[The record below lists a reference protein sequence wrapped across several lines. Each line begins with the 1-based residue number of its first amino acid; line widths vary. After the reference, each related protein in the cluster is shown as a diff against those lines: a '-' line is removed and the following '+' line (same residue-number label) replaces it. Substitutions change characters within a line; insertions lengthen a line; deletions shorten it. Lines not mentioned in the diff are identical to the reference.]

1 MAIQKNRLELMDS
14 FTLSDNNLVG
24 YTDNSGKL
32 VTGTLKRSAT
42 TNQYTLETPDDTLI
56 FDNNGNCITQGK
68 ENIKLSNVSADIE
81 IDPSKVQTRASDG
94 SEVSVNSLVPIDQFA
109 IAIIGSM
116 LVNIKDSDTLSD
128 AKILNLCNIAYKYA
142 KGMIAISVNMRK
154 ANATG
159 TSSGD
164 AQKVKV
170 DVSDLQST
178 SEKLLNNIVTSV
190 DNLTTQIKTNDT
202 NAAERYNNGIKVTQ
216 QGTVKIDNPTGDKF
230 EVEGGSDGG
239 IDYDKLNDIST
250 NISSI
255 VGFNN
260 KAIGRTSLS
269 DLATK
274 IIALD
279 TALGWLRESSNN
291 QTNIWNTN
299 ASNISAALK
308 SYIDS
313 DIDAKI
319 NTLIKDY
326 GLTKP
331 TT

>member
-32 VTGTLKRSAT
+32 VTGTLNKSAT
-42 TNQYTLETPDDTLI
+42 TNQYTLETPDGTLI
-56 FDNNGNCITQGK
+56 FDNNGNCITQGR
-68 ENIKLSNVSADIE
+68 ENIKLSDVSADIE

-94 SEVSVNSLVPIDQFA
+94 SKVSVNSLVPIDQFA

-116 LVNIKDSDTLSD
+116 LVNIKGSDTLSD

-164 AQKVKV
+164 TQKV
-170 DVSDLQST
+170 DASDLQST
-178 SEKLLNNIVTSV
+178 SEKLLNNIVASV
-190 DNLTTQIKTNDT
+190 DKLTTQIKTNDT
-202 NAAERYNNGIKVTQ
+202 NAAERYNNGVKVTQ

-255 VGFNN
+255 VGFNG
-260 KAIGRTSLS
+260 KAAGRTSLS

-279 TALGWLRESSNN
+279 TTLEWLRNPSNN

-331 TT
+331 TA

>member
-1 MAIQKNRLELMDS
+1 MALQKNKLELMDS

-24 YTDNSGKL
+24 YTDNNGKL
-32 VTGTLKRSAT
+32 VTGTLNRSAT

-68 ENIKLSNVSADIE
+68 ENIKLSDVSADID

-116 LVNIKDSDTLSD
+116 LVNIKGADTLND

-154 ANATG
+154 ANTTG
-159 TSSGD
+159 TSSGT
-164 AQKVKV
+164 QKV
-170 DVSDLQST
+170 DASDLQST
-178 SEKLLNNIVTSV
+178 SEKLLNNIVASV
-190 DNLTTQIKTNDT
+190 DNLTTQIKTNDI
-202 NAAERYNNGIKVTQ
+202 NAAERHNNGIKVTQ
-216 QGTVKIDNPTGDKF
+216 QGTIKIDNPTNDKF
-230 EVEGGSDGG
+230 EVEVD
-239 IDYDKLNDIST
+239 
-250 NISSI
+250 
-255 VGFNN
+255 
-260 KAIGRTSLS
+260 
-269 DLATK
+269 
-274 IIALD
+274 
-279 TALGWLRESSNN
+279 E
-291 QTNIWNTN
+291 
-299 ASNISAALK
+299 SNISDVIK

-313 DIDAKI
+313 NIDNKI

>member
-1 MAIQKNRLELMDS
+1 MALQKNKLELMDS

-42 TNQYTLETPDDTLI
+42 TNQYTLETPNGTLI

-68 ENIKLSNVSADIE
+68 ENIKLSDVSADIE

-116 LVNIKDSDTLSD
+116 LVNIKDADTLSD
-128 AKILNLCNIAYKYA
+128 AKILNLCSIAYKYA

-159 TSSGD
+159 TSGGT
-164 AQKVKV
+164 QKV
-170 DVSDLQST
+170 DAYDLQST
-178 SEKLLNNIVTSV
+178 SEKLLNNIVASV
-190 DNLTTQIKTNDT
+190 DKLTTQIKTNDT

-216 QGTVKIDNPTGDKF
+216 QGTVKIDNPTDDKF

-255 VGFNN
+255 VGFNG
-260 KAIGRTSLS
+260 KAAGRTSIS

-279 TALGWLRESSNN
+279 TKLGWLREPSNS

-299 ASNISAALK
+299 ASNIFTALK

-313 DIDAKI
+313 DIDTKI

>member
-1 MAIQKNRLELMDS
+1 MALQKNKLELMDS

-24 YTDNSGKL
+24 FTDSDGKL

-42 TNQYTLETPDDTLI
+42 TNQYTLETPDGTLI

-68 ENIKLSNVSADIE
+68 ENIKLSDVSADID
-81 IDPSKVQTRASDG
+81 IDPSKAQTRASDG

-109 IAIIGSM
+109 IAIIGSI
-116 LVNIKDSDTLSD
+116 LVNIKDADTLSD

-164 AQKVKV
+164 AQKV
-170 DVSDLQST
+170 DVADLQST
-178 SEKLLNNIVTSV
+178 SEKLLNNIVASV
-190 DNLTTQIKTNDT
+190 DKLTIQIKTNDT

-216 QGTVKIDNPTGDKF
+216 QGTVKIDNPTDDKF
-230 EVEGGSDGG
+230 EIEGGGGDGG

-255 VGFNN
+255 VGFNG
-260 KAIGRTSLS
+260 KAAGRTSLS

-279 TALGWLRESSNN
+279 TALGWLREPSNN
-291 QTNIWNTN
+291 QTNIWVTN

-331 TT
+331 TA

>member
-24 YTDNSGKL
+24 YTDSDGKL
-32 VTGTLKRSAT
+32 VTGTLNRSAT
-42 TNQYTLETPDDTLI
+42 TNQYTLETPNDTLI

-68 ENIKLSNVSADIE
+68 ENIKLRDVSADIE
-81 IDPSKVQTRASDG
+81 IDPSRVQTRASDG

-116 LVNIKDSDTLSD
+116 LVNIKGSDTLSD

-154 ANATG
+154 ANAKG
-159 TSSGD
+159 TSSGNSSTI
-164 AQKVKV
+164 KV
-170 DVSDLQST
+170 DESDLQT
-178 SEKLLNNIVTSV
+178 ASEKLLNNIVTSV
-190 DNLTTQIKTNDT
+190 DNLTKQIKTNDT
-202 NAAERYNNGIKVTQ
+202 SAAERYNNGIKVTQ

-255 VGFNN
+255 VGFNG
-260 KAIGRTSLS
+260 KAAGRTSLS

-279 TALGWLRESSNN
+279 TKLGWLRDPFNN
-291 QTNIWNTN
+291 QTNIWSTN

-308 SYIDS
+308 SYIDG

>member
-42 TNQYTLETPDDTLI
+42 TNQYTLEIPDGTLI
-56 FDNNGNCITQGK
+56 FDNNGNCITQGR
-68 ENIKLSNVSADIE
+68 ENIKLSDVSADIE

-154 ANATG
+154 ANAAG
-159 TSSGD
+159 TSSGGT
-164 AQKVKV
+164 QKV
-170 DVSDLQST
+170 DTSDLQST
-178 SEKLLNNIVTSV
+178 SEKLLNNIVASV
-190 DNLTTQIKTNDT
+190 DKLTTQIKTNDT

-216 QGTVKIDNPTGDKF
+216 QGTIKIDNPTDDKF
-230 EVEGGSDGG
+230 EVEGGGDGG

-260 KAIGRTSLS
+260 KAAGRTSLS

-279 TALGWLRESSNN
+279 TTLEWLRNPSNN

-308 SYIDS
+308 SYIDN

-331 TT
+331 TA

>member
-56 FDNNGNCITQGK
+56 FDNNGNCITQGR
-68 ENIKLSNVSADIE
+68 ENIKLSDVSADIE

-116 LVNIKDSDTLSD
+116 LVNIKDADALSD

-190 DNLTTQIKTNDT
+190 DNLTKQIKTNDT
-202 NAAERYNNGIKVTQ
+202 NTAERYNNGIKVTQ
-216 QGTVKIDNPTGDKF
+216 QGTVKIGGTVEIDNPTNGKLGV
-230 EVEGGSDGG
+230 EVDAS
-239 IDYDKLNDIST
+239 DISA
-250 NISSI
+250 
-255 VGFNN
+255 F
-260 KAIGRTSLS
+260 L
-269 DLATK
+269 
-274 IIALD
+274 
-279 TALGWLRESSNN
+279 E
-291 QTNIWNTN
+291 
-299 ASNISAALK
+299 
-308 SYIDS
+308 SYIDNNVDS
-313 DIDAKI
+313 KINSNIDAKI

-331 TT
+331 TA

>member
-1 MAIQKNRLELMDS
+1 MAVQKNRLELMDS

-24 YTDNSGKL
+24 YTDNGKL

-68 ENIKLSNVSADIE
+68 ENIKLSDVSADIE

-116 LVNIKDSDTLSD
+116 LVNIKGSDTLSD

-154 ANATG
+154 ANAAG
-159 TSSGD
+159 TSGG
-164 AQKVKV
+164 AQKV
-170 DVSDLQST
+170 DASDLQST
-178 SEKLLNNIVTSV
+178 SEKLLNNIVASV

-216 QGTVKIDNPTGDKF
+216 QGTVKIDNPTDDKF

-260 KAIGRTSLS
+260 KAAGRTSLS

-274 IIALD
+274 IIVLD
-279 TALGWLRESSNN
+279 TTLKWLRDPSNN

-331 TT
+331 TA

>member
-1 MAIQKNRLELMDS
+1 MALQKNKLQLMDS

-24 YTDNSGKL
+24 YTNNSGKL
-32 VTGTLKRSAT
+32 VTGTLKKSAT
-42 TNQYTLETPDDTLI
+42 TNQYTLETPDSTLI

-68 ENIKLSNVSADIE
+68 ENIKLSDVSADIE

-109 IAIIGSM
+109 ISIIGSM
-116 LVNIKDSDTLSD
+116 LVNIKNADTLSD
-128 AKILNLCNIAYKYA
+128 AKILNLCSIAYKYA
-142 KGMIAISVNMRK
+142 KGMIAISINMRK
-154 ANATG
+154 ANTTG
-159 TSSGD
+159 TSNDG
-164 AQKVKV
+164 AQEV
-170 DVSDLQST
+170 DVADLQST
-178 SEKLLNNIVTSV
+178 SEKLLNNIVASV
-190 DNLTTQIKTNDT
+190 DKLTKQIKTNDT

-216 QGTVKIDNPTGDKF
+216 QGTVKIDNPTDDKF
-230 EVEGGSDGG
+230 EVEGGGG
-239 IDYDKLNDIST
+239 DSSIDYDKLNDIST

-255 VGFNN
+255 VGFNS
-260 KAIGRTSLS
+260 KAAGRTSIS
-269 DLATK
+269 DLAAK

-299 ASNISAALK
+299 AGNIFTALK

-319 NTLIKDY
+319 NTLIEDY
-326 GLTKP
+326 GLT
-331 TT
+331 

>member
-42 TNQYTLETPDDTLI
+42 TNQYTLETPDGTLI

-68 ENIKLSNVSADIE
+68 EDIKLSDVTADIE

-116 LVNIKDSDTLSD
+116 LVNIKGSDTLSD

-142 KGMIAISVNMRK
+142 KGMIAISVKMRK

-164 AQKVKV
+164 EQKI
-170 DVSDLQST
+170 DASDLQST
-178 SEKLLNNIVTSV
+178 SEKLLNNIVASV

-202 NAAERYNNGIKVTQ
+202 NATERYNNGIKVTQ
-216 QGTVKIDNPTGDKF
+216 QRIIKIDNPIDNKF
-230 EVEGGSDGG
+230 EVEVSEG
-239 IDYDKLNDIST
+239 
-250 NISSI
+250 NISDAKKSY
-255 VGFNN
+255 V
-260 KAIGRTSLS
+260 
-269 DLATK
+269 D
-274 IIALD
+274 
-279 TALGWLRESSNN
+279 
-291 QTNIWNTN
+291 
-299 ASNISAALK
+299 SNIN
-308 SYIDS
+308 
-313 DIDAKI
+313 AKI

>member
-1 MAIQKNRLELMDS
+1 MALQKNQLELMDS

-24 YTDNSGKL
+24 YIDNSGKL

-42 TNQYTLETPDDTLI
+42 TNQYTLETPDGTLI

-68 ENIKLSNVSADIE
+68 EDIKLSDVSADID

-116 LVNIKDSDTLSD
+116 LVNIKDADTLSD
-128 AKILNLCNIAYKYA
+128 AKILNLCDIAYKYA

-164 AQKVKV
+164 EQKV

-178 SEKLLNNIVTSV
+178 SEKLLNNIVASV
-190 DNLTTQIKTNDT
+190 DKLTTQIKTNDT

-216 QGTVKIDNPTGDKF
+216 QGTVKIDNPTDDKF
-230 EVEGGSDGG
+230 EIEGGGG
-239 IDYDKLNDIST
+239 DSSIDYDKLNDIST

-255 VGFNN
+255 VGFNG
-260 KAIGRTSLS
+260 KAVGRTSLS

-279 TALGWLRESSNN
+279 TTLEWLRNPSNN

-299 ASNISAALK
+299 ASSIFEVLESF
-308 SYIDS
+308 IDR

-331 TT
+331 TA

>member
-1 MAIQKNRLELMDS
+1 MAIQKNKLELMDS

-24 YTDNSGKL
+24 YTDNNGKL

-68 ENIKLSNVSADIE
+68 ENIKLSDVSADIE

-116 LVNIKDSDTLSD
+116 LVNIKDADTLSD
-128 AKILNLCNIAYKYA
+128 AKILNLCSIAYKYA
-142 KGMIAISVNMRK
+142 KGMIAISINMRK

-159 TSSGD
+159 TSGG
-164 AQKVKV
+164 AQKV
-170 DVSDLQST
+170 DTSDLQST
-178 SEKLLNNIVTSV
+178 SEKLLNNIVASV

-216 QGTVKIDNPTGDKF
+216 QGTVKIGNPTDDKF
-230 EVEGGSDGG
+230 EVEGGSDCG

-255 VGFNN
+255 IGFNN
-260 KAIGRTSLS
+260 KAAGRTSLS

-274 IIALD
+274 IIVLD
-279 TALGWLRESSNN
+279 TTLKWLRDPSNN

>member
-68 ENIKLSNVSADIE
+68 ENIKLSDVSADIE

-116 LVNIKDSDTLSD
+116 LVNIKGSDTLSD

-159 TSSGD
+159 TSGST
-164 AQKVKV
+164 QKV

-190 DNLTTQIKTNDT
+190 DNLTKQIKTNDT
-202 NAAERYNNGIKVTQ
+202 SAAERYNNGIKVTQ

-255 VGFNN
+255 VGFNG
-260 KAIGRTSLS
+260 KAAGRTSLS

-279 TALGWLRESSNN
+279 TKLGWLRDPSNN
-291 QTNIWNTN
+291 QTNIWSTN

>member
-1 MAIQKNRLELMDS
+1 MAIQKNRLELIDS

-32 VTGTLKRSAT
+32 ITGTLKRSAT
-42 TNQYTLETPDDTLI
+42 TNQYTLETPDGTLI
-56 FDNNGNCITQGK
+56 FDNNGNCITQGR
-68 ENIKLSNVSADIE
+68 ENIKLSDVSADIE

-116 LVNIKDSDTLSD
+116 LVNIKGADTLSD

-164 AQKVKV
+164 AQKV
-170 DVSDLQST
+170 DASDLQST
-178 SEKLLNNIVTSV
+178 SEKLLNNIVASV
-190 DNLTTQIKTNDT
+190 DKLTTQIKTNDT

-216 QGTVKIDNPTGDKF
+216 QGTVKIDNPTDDKF
-230 EVEGGSDGG
+230 EVEGGGDGG

-255 VGFNN
+255 VGFNG
-260 KAIGRTSLS
+260 KAAGRTSLS

-279 TALGWLRESSNN
+279 TTLEWLRNPSNN

-299 ASNISAALK
+299 ASNISGALK
-308 SYIDS
+308 SYIDG

-331 TT
+331 TA

>member
-42 TNQYTLETPDDTLI
+42 TNQYTLETPDGTLI

-68 ENIKLSNVSADIE
+68 ENIKLSDVSADIE

-116 LVNIKDSDTLSD
+116 LVNIKDADTLSD
-128 AKILNLCNIAYKYA
+128 AKILNLCDIAYKYA

-159 TSSGD
+159 TSSD
-164 AQKVKV
+164 STQKV
-170 DVSDLQST
+170 DASDLQST
-178 SEKLLNNIVTSV
+178 SEKLLNNIVASV
-190 DNLTTQIKTNDT
+190 DKLTTQIKTNDT

-216 QGTVKIDNPTGDKF
+216 QGTVKIDNPTDDKF
-230 EVEGGSDGG
+230 EIEGGGG
-239 IDYDKLNDIST
+239 DSSIDYDKLNDIST

-255 VGFNN
+255 VGFNG
-260 KAIGRTSLS
+260 KAAGRTSLS

-279 TALGWLRESSNN
+279 TTLKWLRDPSND

-299 ASNISAALK
+299 ASSIFEALE
-308 SYIDS
+308 SFIDR

-331 TT
+331 TA

>member
-56 FDNNGNCITQGK
+56 FDNNGNCITQGR
-68 ENIKLSNVSADIE
+68 ENIKLSDVSADIE

-116 LVNIKDSDTLSD
+116 LVNIKGSDTLSD
-128 AKILNLCNIAYKYA
+128 AKILNLCSIAYKYA

-159 TSSGD
+159 TSGGT
-164 AQKVKV
+164 QKV
-170 DVSDLQST
+170 DVVDLQST

-190 DNLTTQIKTNDT
+190 DNLTKQIKTNDT
-202 NAAERYNNGIKVTQ
+202 NTAERYNNGIKVTQ
-216 QGTVKIDNPTGDKF
+216 QGTVKIDNPTNDKF
-230 EVEGGSDGG
+230 EVEGGGG
-239 IDYDKLNDIST
+239 DSSIDYDKLNDIST

-260 KAIGRTSLS
+260 KAVGRTSLS

-274 IIALD
+274 IIDLD
-279 TALGWLRESSNN
+279 TALGWLRDPSNN
-291 QTNIWNTN
+291 QTNIWSTN

-308 SYIDS
+308 SYIDG

-331 TT
+331 TA

>member
-1 MAIQKNRLELMDS
+1 MALQKNKLELMDS

-24 YTDNSGKL
+24 YTDNGKL

-42 TNQYTLETPDDTLI
+42 TNQYTLETPNDILI
-56 FDNNGNCITQGK
+56 FNNNGNCITQGK
-68 ENIKLSNVSADIE
+68 ENIKLSDVSADIE

-116 LVNIKDSDTLSD
+116 LVNIKDADTLSD
-128 AKILNLCNIAYKYA
+128 ARILNLCNIAYKYA
-142 KGMIAISVNMRK
+142 KGMIAISINMRK

-159 TSSGD
+159 TSGGT
-164 AQKVKV
+164 QKV
-170 DVSDLQST
+170 DTSDLQST
-178 SEKLLNNIVTSV
+178 SEKLLNNIVASV
-190 DNLTTQIKTNDT
+190 DKLTTQIKTNDT

-216 QGTVKIDNPTGDKF
+216 QGTIKIDNPTDDKF
-230 EVEGGSDGG
+230 EVEGGSNGG

-255 VGFNN
+255 VGFNG
-260 KAIGRTSLS
+260 KAAGRTSLS
-269 DLATK
+269 NLATK

-279 TALGWLRESSNN
+279 TALEWLRESSNN
-291 QTNIWNTN
+291 KTNIWNTN
-299 ASNISAALK
+299 ASDIFAALK
-308 SYIDS
+308 SHIDS

-331 TT
+331 TA

>member
-1 MAIQKNRLELMDS
+1 MALQKNKLELMDS

-24 YTDNSGKL
+24 YTDTNGKL

-42 TNQYTLETPDDTLI
+42 TDQYTLETPDGTLI

-68 ENIKLSNVSADIE
+68 EDIKLSDVSADIE

-116 LVNIKDSDTLSD
+116 LVNIKDADTLSD

-142 KGMIAISVNMRK
+142 KGMIAISINMRK

-159 TSSGD
+159 TSDGT
-164 AQKVKV
+164 QKV
-170 DVSDLQST
+170 DTSDLQST
-178 SEKLLNNIVTSV
+178 SEKLLNNIVASV

-216 QGTVKIDNPTGDKF
+216 QGTVKIDNPTDDKF
-230 EVEGGSDGG
+230 EIEGGSDGG

-255 VGFNN
+255 VGFNG
-260 KAIGRTSLS
+260 KAAGRTSLS

-279 TALGWLRESSNN
+279 TTLKWLRNPSNN

-299 ASNISAALK
+299 ASSIFEVLK

-326 GLTKP
+326 GLTKS

>member
-1 MAIQKNRLELMDS
+1 MAVQKNRLELMDS

-24 YTDNSGKL
+24 YTDNGKL

-68 ENIKLSNVSADIE
+68 ENIKLSDVSADIE
-81 IDPSKVQTRASDG
+81 IDPSKVQTRAFDG

-116 LVNIKDSDTLSD
+116 LVNIKGSDTLSD

-159 TSSGD
+159 TSGST
-164 AQKVKV
+164 QKV

-178 SEKLLNNIVTSV
+178 SEKLLNNIVASV
-190 DNLTTQIKTNDT
+190 DKLTTQIKTNDT
-202 NAAERYNNGIKVTQ
+202 NAAARYNNGIKVTQ
-216 QGTVKIDNPTGDKF
+216 QGIVKINNP
-230 EVEGGSDGG
+230 SN
-239 IDYDKLNDIST
+239 DKLGVEVDASDISA
-250 NISSI
+250 
-255 VGFNN
+255 F
-260 KAIGRTSLS
+260 L
-269 DLATK
+269 
-274 IIALD
+274 
-279 TALGWLRESSNN
+279 E
-291 QTNIWNTN
+291 
-299 ASNISAALK
+299 
-308 SYIDS
+308 SYIDNNVDAKINS
-313 DIDAKI
+313 NIDAKI
-319 NTLIKDY
+319 NTLIEDY

-331 TT
+331 TA

>member
-1 MAIQKNRLELMDS
+1 MALQKNKLELIGS

-24 YTDNSGKL
+24 FTDNNGKL
-32 VTGTLKRSAT
+32 VTGTLNRSAT
-42 TNQYTLETPDDTLI
+42 TNQYTLETPDGTLI

-68 ENIKLSNVSADIE
+68 EDIKLSDVSANID

-116 LVNIKDSDTLSD
+116 LVNIKNADTLSD

-142 KGMIAISVNMRK
+142 KGMMAISINMRK
-154 ANATG
+154 ANVTG
-159 TSSGD
+159 TSSGT
-164 AQKVKV
+164 QKV

-178 SEKLLNNIVTSV
+178 SEKLLNNIVASV

-216 QGTVKIDNPTGDKF
+216 QGTVKIDNPTNDKF
-230 EVEGGSDGG
+230 EVEVSEG
-239 IDYDKLNDIST
+239 
-250 NISSI
+250 NIS
-255 VGFNN
+255 
-260 KAIGRTSLS
+260 
-269 DLATK
+269 
-274 IIALD
+274 
-279 TALGWLRESSNN
+279 
-291 QTNIWNTN
+291 N
-299 ASNISAALK
+299 AMK
-308 SYIDS
+308 SYVDS
-313 DIDAKI
+313 NIDAKI

-326 GLTKP
+326 GLTKL

>member
-68 ENIKLSNVSADIE
+68 ENIKLSDVSADIE

-116 LVNIKDSDTLSD
+116 LVNIKGSDTLSD

-159 TSSGD
+159 TSGST
-164 AQKVKV
+164 QKV

-190 DNLTTQIKTNDT
+190 DNLTKQIKTNDT
-202 NAAERYNNGIKVTQ
+202 NTAERYNNGIKVTQ
-216 QGTVKIDNPTGDKF
+216 QGTVKIDNPTDDKF

-255 VGFNN
+255 VGFNG
-260 KAIGRTSLS
+260 KAAGRTSLS

-279 TALGWLRESSNN
+279 TTLEWLRDPSNN
-291 QTNIWNTN
+291 QTNIWSTN

-308 SYIDS
+308 SYIDG

-331 TT
+331 TA

>member
-24 YTDNSGKL
+24 YTDNGKL

-42 TNQYTLETPDDTLI
+42 TNQYTLETPDGTLI
-56 FDNNGNCITQGK
+56 FDNNGNCITQGN
-68 ENIKLSNVSADIE
+68 ENIKLSDVSADIE
-81 IDPSKVQTRASDG
+81 IDPSEVQTRASDG

-116 LVNIKDSDTLSD
+116 LVNTKDADTLSD
-128 AKILNLCNIAYKYA
+128 AKILNLCSIAYKYA

-164 AQKVKV
+164 VQKV
-170 DVSDLQST
+170 DVADLQST

-190 DNLTTQIKTNDT
+190 DNLTKQIKTNDT
-202 NAAERYNNGIKVTQ
+202 SAAERYNNGIKVTQ

-260 KAIGRTSLS
+260 KAAGRTSLS

-279 TALGWLRESSNN
+279 TTLKWLRDPSNN
-291 QTNIWNTN
+291 QTNIWVTN

-331 TT
+331 TA

>member
-1 MAIQKNRLELMDS
+1 MALQKNQLELMNS

-42 TNQYTLETPDDTLI
+42 TNQYTLETPDGTLI

-68 ENIKLSNVSADIE
+68 EDIKLSDVSADID
-81 IDPSKVQTRASDG
+81 IDPSKVQIRTSDG
-94 SEVSVNSLVPIDQFA
+94 SEVSIDSLVPIDQFA

-116 LVNIKDSDTLSD
+116 LVNIKDADTLSD
-128 AKILNLCNIAYKYA
+128 AKILNLCDIAYKYA

-159 TSSGD
+159 TSSD
-164 AQKVKV
+164 STQKV
-170 DVSDLQST
+170 DASDLQST
-178 SEKLLNNIVTSV
+178 SDKLLNNIVASV
-190 DNLTTQIKTNDT
+190 DKLTTQIKTNDT

-216 QGTVKIDNPTGDKF
+216 QGTVKIDNPTDDKF
-230 EVEGGSDGG
+230 EIEGGGGGGG

-255 VGFNN
+255 VGFNG
-260 KAIGRTSLS
+260 KAAGRTSLS

-279 TALGWLRESSNN
+279 TTLEWLRKPSNN
-291 QTNIWNTN
+291 QTNIWVTN
-299 ASNISAALK
+299 ASNISGALK

-326 GLTKP
+326 GLTKS

>member
-1 MAIQKNRLELMDS
+1 MALQKNKLELIGS

-24 YTDNSGKL
+24 FTDNNGKL
-32 VTGTLKRSAT
+32 VTGTLNRSAT
-42 TNQYTLETPDDTLI
+42 TNQYTLETPDGTLI

-68 ENIKLSNVSADIE
+68 EDIKLSDVSANID

-116 LVNIKDSDTLSD
+116 LVNIKNADTLSD

-142 KGMIAISVNMRK
+142 KGMMAISINMRK
-154 ANATG
+154 ANVTG
-159 TSSGD
+159 TSSGT
-164 AQKVKV
+164 QKV

-178 SEKLLNNIVTSV
+178 SEKLLNNIVASV

-216 QGTVKIDNPTGDKF
+216 QGTVKIDNPTNDKF
-230 EVEGGSDGG
+230 EVEVSEG
-239 IDYDKLNDIST
+239 
-250 NISSI
+250 NIS
-255 VGFNN
+255 
-260 KAIGRTSLS
+260 
-269 DLATK
+269 
-274 IIALD
+274 
-279 TALGWLRESSNN
+279 
-291 QTNIWNTN
+291 N
-299 ASNISAALK
+299 AMK
-308 SYIDS
+308 SYVDS
-313 DIDAKI
+313 NIDAKI

-326 GLTKP
+326 GLTKS